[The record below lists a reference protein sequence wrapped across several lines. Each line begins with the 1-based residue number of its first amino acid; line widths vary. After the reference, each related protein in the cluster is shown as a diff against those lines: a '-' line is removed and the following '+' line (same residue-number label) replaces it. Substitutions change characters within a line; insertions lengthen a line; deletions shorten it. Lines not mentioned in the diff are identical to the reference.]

1 MATQAEVDNI
11 WHTLGRLEE
20 GQRQLESSVA
30 DLREELR
37 GGVRDVNGRID
48 DVNGRID
55 HVNGRIDQVNE
66 RIDQVSGRIDRLFYA
81 IVGIGGAIVVAI
93 VASNYLGG

>member
-1 MATQAEVDNI
+1 MVALADSDNI

-37 GGVRDVNGRID
+37 GGVRD
-48 DVNGRID
+48 
-55 HVNGRIDQVNE
+55 VNGRIDQVNE